1 MRTPH
6 WITCCLLLAACCLLF
21 AAAPAQAATATLSWV
36 DNSTNELG
44 FNVQRQVGVCGGI
57 APWVDQ
63 GSVGAN
69 VKTYVDPSVAEGGDY
84 CYRVNAWN
92 TTDGLPAGPKQYSA
106 WSNTAGG
113 KVPFGVSVPPTGLGV
128 VFGQ

>member
-1 MRTPH
+1 MK
-6 WITCCLLLAACCLLF
+6 IFILVLALLALP
-21 AAAPAQAATATLSWV
+21 AAASAASATLTWT

-44 FNVQRQVGVCGGI
+44 FNVQRQVGVCGG
-57 APWVDQ
+57 AASWVDLA
-63 GSVGAN
+63 GVGAN
-69 VKTYVDPSVAEGGDY
+69 VKTYVDTSVVEGGDY

-92 TTDGLPAGPKQYSA
+92 TTDGTPGGPKQYSA

>member
-1 MRTPH
+1 MRRV
-6 WITCCLLLAACCLLF
+6 ILLLIALVLLS
-21 AAAPAQAATATLSWV
+21 PAGALAATATLTWM
-36 DNSTNELG
+36 DNSANELG
-44 FNVQRQVGVCGGI
+44 FNVQRQVGVCGGA

-63 GSVGAN
+63 ASVGAN
-69 VKTYVDPSVAEGGDY
+69 VKTYVDTSVSEGGDY

-92 TTDGLPAGPKQYSA
+92 TTDGVPTGPKQYSA

-113 KVPFGVSVPPTGLGV
+113 RVPFGVSVPPTGLGV